1 VQQAHRLRQSL
12 VQPGGAIVAGDD
24 GAERRQVQQRR
35 GEVRQEAVRAG
46 GVGLHDGDVTEAVD
60 DQSRQAIGLGVHQ
73 PVLGARGDPGAEGRG
88 VADPRPDPVGVD
100 DGARVAVEQ
109 PGGDE
114 AVRIEHERAVAPAV
128 VAFDPHRRAGGPGSM
143 LRIKRDLVAERPWMA
158 AFEAAVLPGQQAE
171 HGMEHARPVISPAIA
186 RKRGPHGRSRR
197 HRAGRIGARGPAAR
211 PGP

>member
-1 VQQAHRLRQSL
+1 MQQAHRLRQSL

-128 VAFDPHRRAGGPGSM
+128 VALDADRRAGRPGPV
-143 LRIKRDLVAERPWMA
+143 LRGHGDLVAEHPGMA
-158 AFEAAVLPGQQAE
+158 RFQAAVLPWLQAE
-171 HGMEHARPVISPAIA
+171 QGIRHA
-186 RKRGPHGRSRR
+186 GGL
-197 HRAGRIGARGPAAR
+197 AAHSAHVNADFPGGSASVR
-211 PGP
+211 PG